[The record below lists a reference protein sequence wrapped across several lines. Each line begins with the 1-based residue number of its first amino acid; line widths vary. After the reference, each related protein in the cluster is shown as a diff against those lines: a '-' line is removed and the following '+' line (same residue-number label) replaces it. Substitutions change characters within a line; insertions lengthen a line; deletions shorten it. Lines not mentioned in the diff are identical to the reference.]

1 MTTLE
6 TASKKIY
13 TITLVGGTG
22 NQGPGLALRWAIAGH
37 QILIGS
43 RVFEKAQATAAR
55 LTETLA
61 NHNIKANYEY
71 GVNADVVGKA
81 EVVVLTI
88 PYEAVRD
95 TLKVIKNYIKP
106 KTIVVSPVVPM
117 ATKEEGLVPTLVP
130 EGSAAELVAKEL
142 TDAIVVGA
150 LQNVS
155 AEALDAIPDPL
166 DGDVVVCGEDKE
178 AKNIVMQLVSDIP
191 NLKPTDG
198 GKLKNCRMIEPLT
211 VLLVILGKKLKNP
224 RLSVK
229 FV

>member
-1 MTTLE
+1 M
-6 TASKKIY
+6 
-13 TITLVGGTG
+13 
-22 NQGPGLALRWAIAGH
+22 AGH
-37 QILIGS
+37 RVIIGS
-43 RVFEKAQATAAR
+43 RVFEKAQATATR
-55 LTETLA
+55 LTEILA
-61 NHNIKANYEY
+61 KHNIKANYEY

-95 TLKVIKNYIKP
+95 TLKVIKDHIKP

-117 ATKEEGLVPTLVP
+117 ATTEEGLVPITVP

-142 TDAIVVGA
+142 PHANVVGA

-155 AEALDAIPDPL
+155 AEALDAIPEPL
-166 DGDVVVCGEDKE
+166 EGDVVVCGEDKE
-178 AKNIVMQLVSDIP
+178 AKRVVMQLVSDIP

-198 GKLKNCRMIEPLT
+198 GKLKNCRMVEPLT
-211 VLLVILGKKLKNP
+211 VLLIILGKKLKNP
-224 RLSVK
+224 KLSVK

>member
-6 TASKKIY
+6 PALKRTY

-61 NHNIKANYEY
+61 SHNIKANYEY

-95 TLKVIKNYIKP
+95 TLKVIKDYIKP

-117 ATKEEGLVPTLVP
+117 ATTEEGLVPTLVP

-142 TDAIVVGA
+142 PDAIVVGA

-166 DGDVVVCGEDKE
+166 EGDVVVCGEDKE

-224 RLSVK
+224 KLSVK

>member
-6 TASKKIY
+6 STPKRTY

-22 NQGPGLALRWAIAGH
+22 NQGPGLALRWAMAGH
-37 QILIGS
+37 RVIIGS
-43 RVFEKAQATAAR
+43 RVFEKAQATATR
-55 LTETLA
+55 LTEILA
-61 NHNIKANYEY
+61 KHNIKANYEY

-95 TLKVIKNYIKP
+95 TLKVIKDHIKP

-117 ATKEEGLVPTLVP
+117 ATTEEGLVPITVP

-142 TDAIVVGA
+142 PHANVVGA

-155 AEALDAIPDPL
+155 AEALDAIPEPL
-166 DGDVVVCGEDKE
+166 EGDVVVCGEDKE
-178 AKNIVMQLVSDIP
+178 AKRVVMQLVSDIP

-198 GKLKNCRMIEPLT
+198 GKLKNCRMVEPLT
-211 VLLVILGKKLKNP
+211 VLLIILGKKLKNP
-224 RLSVK
+224 KLSVK

>member
-1 MTTLE
+1 MTTFE
-6 TASKKIY
+6 STPKRTY

-22 NQGPGLALRWAIAGH
+22 NQGPGLALRWAMAGH
-37 QILIGS
+37 RVIIGS
-43 RVFEKAQATAAR
+43 RVFEKAQATATR
-55 LTETLA
+55 LTEILA
-61 NHNIKANYEY
+61 KHNIKANYEY

-95 TLKVIKNYIKP
+95 TLKVIKDHIKP

-117 ATKEEGLVPTLVP
+117 ATTEEGLVPITVP

-142 TDAIVVGA
+142 PHANVVGA

-155 AEALDAIPDPL
+155 AEALDAIPEPL
-166 DGDVVVCGEDKE
+166 EGDVVVCGEDKE
-178 AKNIVMQLVSDIP
+178 AKRVVMQLVSDIP

-198 GKLKNCRMIEPLT
+198 GKLKNCRMVEPLT
-211 VLLVILGKKLKNP
+211 VLLIILGKKLKNP
-224 RLSVK
+224 KLSVK

>member
-1 MTTLE
+1 MTTFE
-6 TASKKIY
+6 STPKRTY

-22 NQGPGLALRWAIAGH
+22 NQGPGLALRWAMAGH
-37 QILIGS
+37 RVLIGS

-95 TLKVIKNYIKP
+95 TLKVIKDHIKP
-106 KTIVVSPVVPM
+106 GAIVVSPVVPM
-117 ATKEEGLVPTLVP
+117 TTTEEGLVPISVP
-130 EGSAAELVAKEL
+130 EGSAAELIAKEL
-142 TDAIVVGA
+142 PHANVVGA

-155 AEALDAIPDPL
+155 AEALDAIPEPL
-166 DGDVVVCGEDKE
+166 EGDVVVCGE
-178 AKNIVMQLVSDIP
+178 
-191 NLKPTDG
+191 
-198 GKLKNCRMIEPLT
+198 
-211 VLLVILGKKLKNP
+211 
-224 RLSVK
+224 
-229 FV
+229 